1 MKFPHFQ
8 NKETGRFLR
17 FAIVGSVGAIVDFG
31 ILNLLA
37 NNGILPV
44 VWASVVSFICAVFSN
59 FTLNRYWTYPDSRS
73 KALSKQII
81 QFFVVSFIG
90 LAIRT
95 PLFAWLEGLFTKLIP
110 GILPKNFFLSPV
122 IVSHNLALA
131 IVIVVVMIWNFFA
144 NRYWTYN
151 DIS

>member
-1 MKFPHFQ
+1 MKFL
-8 NKETGRFLR
+8 NLKTKETGRFFR
-17 FAIVGSVGAIVDFG
+17 FAIVGSIGAVVDFG

-44 VWASVVSFICAVFSN
+44 VWASVVSFVCAVFSN
-59 FTLNRYWTYPDSRS
+59 FMWNRYWTYPDSRS
-73 KALSKQII
+73 KAMSKQII

-90 LAIRT
+90 LGIRT
-95 PLFAWLEGLFTKLIP
+95 PLFAWLERLFTKLTP
-110 GILPKNFFLSPV
+110 GILPKNFFLTPTV
-122 IVSHNLALA
+122 VSHNIALA

-144 NRYWTYN
+144 NRHWTYN

>member
-1 MKFPHFQ
+1 MKFL
-8 NKETGRFLR
+8 NLKTKETGRFFR
-17 FAIVGSVGAIVDFG
+17 FAIVGSIGAVVDFG

-44 VWASVVSFICAVFSN
+44 VWASVVSFVCAVFSN
-59 FTLNRYWTYPDSRS
+59 FMWNRYWTYPDSRS
-73 KALSKQII
+73 KAMSKQII

-90 LAIRT
+90 LGIRT
-95 PLFAWLEGLFTKLIP
+95 PLFAWLERLFTKLAP
-110 GILPKNFFLSPV
+110 GILPKNFFLTPTV
-122 IVSHNLALA
+122 VSHNIALA

-144 NRYWTYN
+144 NRHWTYN